1 MFACET
7 FNRFFFVGQK
17 QHQLFFFSAHN
28 GEHQDGKRMFNL
40 RQSYRIIGKS
50 SKETSDNFWL
60 VVLTILKNDGVRQ
73 WV

>member
-1 MFACET
+1 VRPLIDSFLLGKNNTNC
-7 FNRFFFVGQK
+7 
-17 QHQLFFFSAHN
+17 FFFSAHN